1 MKNVASVS
9 GDVVAVFIKNSNPLL
24 NMTSNDILQLSMAK
38 VNSVHD
44 KIRLMHQSFATTT
57 RGLDRSLPPMR
68 LYEKAKRLGIWNPSD
83 IDLTKDKA
91 DWSMLKVDEKDLILR
106 LLAMFVAGEEAV
118 TLDLLPLIHVVAREG
133 RLEEEMF
140 LTTFLFEE
148 AKHTDFF
155 RRFLDEVTNL
165 PPPMGDEKG
174 VRADLSH
181 YHTFNYHQIFY
192 NELPAAL
199 SALEAD
205 SSPSA
210 QVRASVTYNMVV
222 EGVLAETGYHA
233 FFTMLERNDLMP
245 GLRKGISL
253 LKQDESRH
261 IAYGVYLL
269 SRLVAEHP
277 EEWDTLDAQ
286 MNSLLPFAIGVIGDA
301 FAAYEIVPFGLVED
315 DFVNYAMSQFAKRFE
330 RLEKAKGASLEEI
343 NRVAREAEEA

>member
-1 MKNVASVS
+1 MS
-9 GDVVAVFIKNSNPLL
+9 
-24 NMTSNDILQLSMAK
+24 SNDILQLFQVK
-38 VNSVHD
+38 VNRLHD

-57 RGLDRSLPPMR
+57 RGLDRNLPPMR
-68 LYEKAKRLGIWNPSD
+68 LYEKAKRLGIWNPSE
-83 IDLTKDKA
+83 IDLTKDKT
-91 DWSMLKVDEKDLILR
+91 DWSTLKDGEKDLILR
-106 LLAMFVAGEEAV
+106 MLAMFVAGEEAV
-118 TLDLLPLIHVVAREG
+118 TLDLLPLIHVIAKEG
-133 RLEEEMF
+133 LVEEEMF

-155 RRFLDEVTNL
+155 RRFLDDVT
-165 PPPMGDEKG
+165 GSD
-174 VRADLSH
+174 VDLSL
-181 YHTFNYHQIFY
+181 YHTFNYRQIFY

-205 SSPSA
+205 VSPSA
-210 QVRASVTYNMVV
+210 QVRASVTYNMIV
-222 EGVLAETGYHA
+222 EGILAETGYHA

-286 MNSLLPFAIGVIGDA
+286 MNALLPFAIGVIGDA
-301 FAAYEIVPFGLVED
+301 FAAYDVVPFGLVED
-315 DFVNYAMSQFAKRFE
+315 DFVNYAMSQFSKRFE

-343 NRVAREAEEA
+343 DRVAREAEES